1 MFNNNKEP
9 NSVGILM
16 FLVTLLLSLFIFPGF
31 FSSVN
36 TPAEESEEEPAT
48 VSEDRFINIIP
59 EEVED
64 TTVPDDITFQKIE
77 LDADCKVLVINN
89 VCYLVVDHGFG
100 SSHSTAL
107 TVMYDEDGNIL
118 TYDKLY
124 ELGGGN

>member
-9 NSVGILM
+9 NGAGILM

-36 TPAEESEEEPAT
+36 TPAEESEEEPAA
-48 VSEDRFINIIP
+48 VSEDRFINIVLD
-59 EEVED
+59 EVED
-64 TTVPDDITFQKIE
+64 PTSDKITFQKIE
-77 LDADCKVLVINN
+77 LDADCTVLVIND
-89 VCYLVVDHGFG
+89 VCYLTVDHGFG

-107 TVMYDEDGNIL
+107 TVMYDENGNVL

-124 ELGGGN
+124 ELGGEN